1 MVKLIVHCNKT
12 HTIKD
17 ANSLYEDLVHYINRN
32 YQTVIQFNT
41 EVSYIFAAR
50 LLDLIYNSVIPIG
63 LFQEHIS
70 FVGFKSLQRASLDN
84 MKIAQTNILESQTQR
99 R

>member
-1 MVKLIVHCNKT
+1 MVKLIVHCGKT

-17 ANSLYEDLVHYINRN
+17 ANSLYEDLIQYINRN

-41 EVSYIFAAR
+41 EVSYAFAAR
-50 LLDLIYNSVIPIG
+50 LLDLIYNSVVPIG

-70 FVGFKSLQRASLDN
+70 FKGFKSLSRVSIDN
-84 MKIAQTNILESQTQR
+84 MRIAQTNILESQIHR
-99 R
+99 G